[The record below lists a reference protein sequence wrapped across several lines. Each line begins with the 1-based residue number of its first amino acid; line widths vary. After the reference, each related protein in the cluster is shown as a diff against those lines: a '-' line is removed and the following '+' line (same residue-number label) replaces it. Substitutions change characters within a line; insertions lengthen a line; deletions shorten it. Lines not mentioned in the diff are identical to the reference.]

1 MPFDVLWLSQADID
15 SLGITML
22 EIMDEVERGFV
33 AQGRGEVEM
42 PAKIGIHTRKDCFHH
57 SMPCFVGG
65 DLDMAG
71 VKVVSGYPPNQK
83 KGLPYITGIWC
94 LLDPETGL
102 VRAVMDAAW
111 ITAWRTGAASGVY
124 ARHFGS
130 PETKSVA
137 VIGLGVQGRMNLRA
151 MIEVFP
157 QISEVRMYDPIPGQS
172 ARYRADMQPLL
183 PAAAFVD
190 CATPKDCV
198 TGADVVITCSP
209 IVESPER
216 FVKAE
221 WLKADCLAIAV
232 DYDSAF
238 DAETMS
244 AAASFTT
251 DNAGQYLWTQEHG
264 VYFQNGYPDKA
275 GLHSDLGEICAGKK
289 SGGRTGRRSA
299 VLMGIALD
307 DVMTGHL
314 IYQKALGQKA
324 LGHKVGT
331 WVQL

>member
-42 PAKIGIHTRKDCFHH
+42 PAKIGIHTRQDCFNH
-57 SMPCFVGG
+57 SMPCYVGG
-65 DLDMAG
+65 DLDLAG

-130 PETKSVA
+130 PDAKSIA
-137 VIGLGVQGRMNLRA
+137 IIGLGVQGRMNLRA

-157 QISEVRMYDPIPGQS
+157 QISEVRMFDPITGQS
-172 ARYRADMQPLL
+172 ARYQADMQPLL
-183 PAAAFVD
+183 PGAKFID
-190 CATPKDCV
+190 CADPKACV

-209 IVESPER
+209 IVEKPER

-221 WLKADCLAIAV
+221 WLKPEVLAIAV

-244 AAASFTT
+244 GAACFTT
-251 DNAGQYLWTQEHG
+251 DSASQYLWTQDHG
-264 VYFQNGYPDKA
+264 TYFQTGYPTKA
-275 GLHSDLGEICAGKK
+275 GLHSDLGEICAGIKP
-289 SGGRTGRRSA
+289 GLRTGRRSA

-307 DVMTGHL
+307 DVMTGYL
-314 IYQKALGQKA
+314 IYEKALEN
-324 LGHKVGT
+324 KVGT

>member
-1 MPFDVLWLSQADID
+1 
-15 SLGITML
+15 
-22 EIMDEVERGFV
+22 
-33 AQGRGEVEM
+33 
-42 PAKIGIHTRKDCFHH
+42 
-57 SMPCFVGG
+57 
-65 DLDMAG
+65 
-71 VKVVSGYPPNQK
+71 VVSGYPPNQK
-83 KGLPYITGIWC
+83 RGLPYITGIWC

-130 PETKSVA
+130 PDTRSVA
-137 VIGLGVQGRMNLRA
+137 IIGLGVQGRMNLRA

-157 QISEVRMYDPIPGQS
+157 QISEVRMFDPIAGQN
-172 ARYRADMQPLL
+172 ARYKTDMQPLL
-183 PAAAFVD
+183 PVASFVD
-190 CATPKDCV
+190 CASPKDCV
-198 TGADVVITCSP
+198 ANADVIITCSP
-209 IVESPER
+209 IVESPQR

-238 DAETMS
+238 DAETMNK
-244 AAASFTT
+244 AVSFTT
-251 DNAGQYLWTQEHG
+251 DNAGQYLWTQDHG
-264 VYFQNGYPDKA
+264 VYFQHGYPDKA

-289 SGGRTGRRSA
+289 SGLRKGRRSA

-314 IYQKALGQKA
+314 IYQKALE
-324 LGHKVGT
+324 HKVGT